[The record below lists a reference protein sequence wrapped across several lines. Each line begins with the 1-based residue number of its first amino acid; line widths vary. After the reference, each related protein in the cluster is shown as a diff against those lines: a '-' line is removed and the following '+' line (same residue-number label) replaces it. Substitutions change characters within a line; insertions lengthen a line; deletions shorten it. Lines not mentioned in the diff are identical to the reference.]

1 MLRNFINRIV
11 ELAAP
16 TTYEIDGHTYAS
28 DALRRIDPP
37 KYKPE
42 PINVTGL
49 DSICKL
55 VQNEVK
61 AVGRKI
67 FIRIA
72 AYNKV
77 SVFSTYDDQYER
89 AYLYRC
95 EADTPNVTV
104 DRFIGYENAVIELRS
119 LYIPNDDTDYLLKL
133 LSSISS
139 ESKVVSTD
147 NGVTQSVEAKQGIA
161 LSQMVAVKPR
171 VSLKP
176 FRTFIEVD
184 QPESEFLL
192 RISSDGKIGLYEADG
207 GVWKLEATRN
217 VAAYFE
223 EALKDLVESGDVVVI
238 R

>member
-1 MLRNFINRIV
+1 MLEKFVNKIV

-16 TTYEIDGHTYAS
+16 TTYEIDGRTYSS
-28 DALRRIDPP
+28 DSLKRIDPP

-42 PINVTGL
+42 AINVTGL

-55 VQNEVK
+55 VQNEAK

-67 FIRIA
+67 FIRVA
-72 AYNKV
+72 AYDKV

-95 EADTPNVTV
+95 EADTPRVTV
-104 DRFIGYENAVIELRS
+104 NRFLAYENAVIELRS
-119 LYIPNDDTDYLLKL
+119 LYIPNEGTEYLLRL
-133 LSSISS
+133 LGSITS
-139 ESKVVSTD
+139 ESKVTSSD
-147 NGVTQSVEAKQGIA
+147 NGVTQTVEAKSGIS
-161 LSQMVAVKPR
+161 LMQKVDIKSR
-171 VSLKP
+171 VTLKP
-176 FRTFIEVD
+176 FRTFIEVE

-192 RISSDGKIGLYEADG
+192 RISSDGEIGLYEADG

-223 EALKDLVESGDVVVI
+223 KELKDLIKSGDVVVI

>member
-1 MLRNFINRIV
+1 MLKAMINRIV

-28 DALRRIDPP
+28 ECLTRIDPP
-37 KYKPE
+37 KYKP
-42 PINVTGL
+42 IHIDVTGL

-55 VQNEVK
+55 VRNEAK

-67 FIRIA
+67 FIQIER
-72 AYNKV
+72 YNKV
-77 SVFSTYDDQYER
+77 TVFSTYDEEYER
-89 AYLYRC
+89 SYLYRC
-95 EADTPNVTV
+95 VADTPNVTV
-104 DRFIGYENAVIELRS
+104 NRFNPYENAVIELRS
-119 LYIPNDDTDYLLKL
+119 LYIPNNDTEYLLQL

-223 EALKDLVESGDVVVI
+223 EALKDLIESGDVVVI

>member
-1 MLRNFINRIV
+1 MLEKFINRIV

-16 TTYEIDGHTYAS
+16 KTYEIDGHTYSS
-28 DALRRIDPP
+28 DSLRRIDPP

-49 DSICKL
+49 DSVCKL
-55 VQNEVK
+55 VQNEAK
-61 AVGRKI
+61 KVGRKI
-67 FIRIA
+67 FIRVA

-95 EADTPNVTV
+95 EADTPSVTV
-104 DRFIGYENAVIELRS
+104 DRYLSYEKAVIELRS
-119 LYIPNDDTDYLLKL
+119 LYIPNEGTNYLLSL
-133 LSSISS
+133 LGSITS
-139 ESKVVSTD
+139 ESKVTSSD
-147 NGVTQSVEAKQGIA
+147 NGVTQSVEAKSGIA
-161 LSQMVAVKPR
+161 LAQKVNIKPR

-176 FRTFIEVD
+176 FRTFVEVE

-192 RISSDGKIGLYEADG
+192 RISGNGEIGLYEADG

-217 VAAYFE
+217 VAGYFE
-223 EALKDLVESGDVVVI
+223 ENLKDLIKSGDVVVI

>member
-1 MLRNFINRIV
+1 MLRNFVSKI
-11 ELAAP
+11 EEMAAP
-16 TTYEIDGHTYAS
+16 KTHEIEGHTYCREK
-28 DALRRIDPP
+28 LIRVDPP
-37 KYKPE
+37 KYMPKA
-42 PINVTGL
+42 IYVNGL

-55 VQNEVK
+55 VRNEVK
-61 AVGRKI
+61 KVGLQVFVQI
-67 FIRIA
+67 E

-77 SVFSTYDDQYER
+77 NVFTTYDDQFER
-89 AYLYRC
+89 SYLYHC
-95 EADTPNVTV
+95 TADTPCVTV
-104 DRFIGYENAVIELRS
+104 NRYNRYEKAVIELRS

-147 NGVTQSVEAKQGIA
+147 NGVTQTVEAKQGIA
-161 LSQMVAVKPR
+161 MSQMVAVKPR
-171 VSLKP
+171 VNLKP

-192 RISSDGKIGLYEADG
+192 RISGDGEIGLYEADG

-223 EALKDLVESGDVVVI
+223 KELKDLIESNNVVVI

>member
-1 MLRNFINRIV
+1 MLEKFVNRLV

-16 TTYEIDGHTYAS
+16 TTYEIDGRTYS
-28 DALRRIDPP
+28 SEALRRIDPP

-42 PINVTGL
+42 PICVTGL

-55 VQNEVK
+55 VQNETK

-89 AYLYRC
+89 AYLYKC
-95 EADTPNVTV
+95 EADTPYVTV
-104 DRFIGYENAVIELRS
+104 DRFMEYEKAVIELRS
-119 LYIPNDDTDYLLKL
+119 LYIPNKGTEYLLDL
-133 LSSISS
+133 LGSISS
-139 ESKVVSTD
+139 ESKVTSAD
-147 NGVTQSVEAKQGIA
+147 NGVTQTVEAKSGIS
-161 LSQMVAVKPR
+161 LKQQVAIKPR
-171 VSLKP
+171 VELRP
-176 FRTFIEVD
+176 FRTFIEVA

-192 RISSDGKIGLYEADG
+192 RISGDGKIGLYEADG

-223 EALKDLVESGDVVVI
+223 KELKDLIKSGDVVVI

>member
-1 MLRNFINRIV
+1 MLRNFVDRLV

-16 TTYEIDGHTYAS
+16 KTYEIDGRTYS
-28 DALRRIDPP
+28 SEALRRIDPP

-42 PINVTGL
+42 AINVTGL

-55 VQNEVK
+55 VENEAK

-77 SVFSTYDDQYER
+77 SVFSTYDEQYER

-95 EADTPNVTV
+95 DADTPSVSTNSY
-104 DRFIGYENAVIELRS
+104 IGYENAVIELRS
-119 LYIPNDDTDYLLKL
+119 LYIPNEDNNYLLKL
-133 LSSISS
+133 LGSISS
-139 ESKVVSTD
+139 ESKVTSSD
-147 NGVTQSVEAKQGIA
+147 NGVTQNVEAKSGIA
-161 LSQMVAVKPR
+161 LQQNVQVKPR
-171 VSLKP
+171 VKLRP
-176 FRTFIEVD
+176 FRTFIEVE

-192 RISSDGKIGLYEADG
+192 RISGKGEIGLFEADG
-207 GVWKLEATRN
+207 GVWRLEATRN

-223 EALKDLVESGDVVVI
+223 RELKDLIKSGDVVVI

>member
-1 MLRNFINRIV
+1 MLKAMINRIV

-16 TTYEIDGHTYAS
+16 TTYEIDGCTYS
-28 DALRRIDPP
+28 SESLRRIDPP

-55 VQNEVK
+55 VQNEAK

-77 SVFSTYDDQYER
+77 SVFSTFDDQYER
-89 AYLYRC
+89 SYLYRC

-104 DRFIGYENAVIELRS
+104 DRFLPYEKAVIELRS
-119 LYIPNDDTDYLLKL
+119 LYIPNEGSEYLLNL
-133 LSSISS
+133 LGSITS
-139 ESKVVSTD
+139 ESKVTSSD
-147 NGVTQSVEAKQGIA
+147 NGVTQTVEAKSGIS
-161 LSQMVAVKPR
+161 LLQNVQVKSR
-171 VSLKP
+171 VSLRP
-176 FRTFIEVD
+176 FRTFIEVA

-192 RISSDGKIGLYEADG
+192 RISGNGEIGLYEADG

-217 VAAYFE
+217 VAGYFE
-223 EALKDLVESGDVVVI
+223 EALKNLIERGDVVVI